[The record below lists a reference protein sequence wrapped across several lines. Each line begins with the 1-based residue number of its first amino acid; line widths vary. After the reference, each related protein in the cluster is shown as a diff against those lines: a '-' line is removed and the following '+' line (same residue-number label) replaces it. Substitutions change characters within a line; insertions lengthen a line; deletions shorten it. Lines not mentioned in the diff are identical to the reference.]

1 MKIFLSR
8 YLTFFAQNTKNSRTE
23 MKTLKKEIFDY
34 DGKRIELQN
43 AELKHWHSTLLKKL
57 SDVMP
62 DVRTLLELEM
72 NKLDLRQNFYY
83 RNVNI
88 SLKYNMYTSW
98 AVKVLM
104 ELSTAD
110 KTHSPKRETQISH
123 DLKKTRQRF
132 FCLYLLYHIRNA
144 SLLTH

>member
-8 YLTFFAQNTKNSRTE
+8 YLTFFAQNTKNNRTE
-23 MKTLKKEIFDY
+23 MKTLKKEIFDH

-57 SDVMP
+57 LDVMP

-72 NKLDLRQNFYY
+72 NKL
-83 RNVNI
+83 I